1 MHAFRPG
8 LVHTPVLPFAGDH
21 RIDFDRFGRL
31 LDFHVRHSADA
42 LALPM
47 HAAESV
53 SLSEDE
59 KRAVLAFAIERVQ
72 GRLPV
77 IAHVSNAGTAIAAEL
92 AYDAQAAGA
101 AALVATT
108 PYYWTPPQTMLLDHF
123 VQIGAA
129 VDIPLFVY
137 NAPEEMAGT
146 KVTTDLMLKLIAER
160 PNFAGVVDL
169 SLDWQFMIELMTE
182 APRRRPDFQLLSGTE
197 HMVSAGAIGATG
209 MFSSLAAI
217 APRLVRRLHD
227 LCRQENYFAARPV
240 QEEVAALRQ
249 VIKSGGP
256 ASLKAALRVM
266 GRDCGEPRPPLLPL
280 DAGAYDKL
288 AAELSALPTLRDE
301 PRGWSLR
308 SDQGS
313 MEPK

>member
-1 MHAFRPG
+1 MHAVRPG
-8 LVHTPVLPFAGDH
+8 LVHTPVMPFTGDH
-21 RIDFDRFGRL
+21 RIDFDRFGQL
-31 LDFHVRHSADA
+31 IDFHLRHGADA

-59 KRAVLAFAIERVQ
+59 KRGVLAFAIERVR
-72 GRLPV
+72 GRVPM
-77 IAHVSNAGTAIAAEL
+77 IAHVSNAGTAIAAQL
-92 AYDAQAAGA
+92 ARDAQAAGA
-101 AALVATT
+101 AAVVATT
-108 PYYWTPPQTMLLDHF
+108 PYYWTPPQTMLLEHF

-129 VDIPLFVY
+129 VDLPLFVD

-146 KVTTDLMLKLIAER
+146 KVTTELVLKLIAEL

-217 APRLVRRLHD
+217 APRLVRRLYE
-227 LCRQENYFAARPV
+227 LCREQKFFAARPV
-240 QEEVAALRQ
+240 QEAVAALRQ
-249 VIKSGGP
+249 VSKSRGP
-256 ASLKAALRVM
+256 AGLKAALRIM

-280 DAGAYDKL
+280 DGSPYEKL
-288 AAELSALPTLRDE
+288 AAELAALPALRDE
-301 PRGWSLR
+301 PRGW
-308 SDQGS
+308 
-313 MEPK
+313 

>member
-1 MHAFRPG
+1 M
-8 LVHTPVLPFAGDH
+8 PFTSDH
-21 RIDFDRFGRL
+21 RIDFDRFGQL
-31 LDFHVRHSADA
+31 IDFHLRHGADA

-59 KRAVLAFAIERVQ
+59 KRSALAFAIERVR
-72 GRLPV
+72 GRVPM
-77 IAHVSNAGTAIAAEL
+77 IAHVSNAGTAIAAQL
-92 AYDAQAAGA
+92 ARDAQAAGA
-101 AALVATT
+101 AAVVATT
-108 PYYWTPPQTMLLDHF
+108 PYYWTPPQTMLLEHF

-129 VDIPLFVY
+129 VDLPLFVD

-146 KVTTDLMLKLIAER
+146 KVTTELMLKLIAEL

-217 APRLVRRLHD
+217 APRLVRRLHE
-227 LCRQENYFAARPV
+227 LCRDQKFFAARPV
-240 QEEVAALRQ
+240 QEKAAALRQ
-249 VIKSGGP
+249 LIKSRGP
-256 ASLKAALRVM
+256 AGLKAALRIM
-266 GRDCGEPRPPLLPL
+266 GRGCGEPRPPLLSL
-280 DAGAYDKL
+280 DGGAYDKL
-288 AAELSALPTLRDE
+288 AAELAALPALHEE
-301 PRGWSLR
+301 PRGW
-308 SDQGS
+308 
-313 MEPK
+313 

>member
-1 MHAFRPG
+1 M
-8 LVHTPVLPFAGDH
+8 PFTGDH
-21 RIDFDRFGRL
+21 RIDFDRFGQL
-31 LDFHVRHSADA
+31 IDFHLRHGADA

-59 KRAVLAFAIERVQ
+59 KRGVLAFAIERVR
-72 GRLPV
+72 GRVPM
-77 IAHVSNAGTAIAAEL
+77 IAHVSNAGTAIAAQL
-92 AYDAQAAGA
+92 ARDAQAAGA
-101 AALVATT
+101 AAVVATT
-108 PYYWTPPQTMLLDHF
+108 PYYWTPPQTMLLEHF

-129 VDIPLFVY
+129 VDLPLFVD

-146 KVTTDLMLKLIAER
+146 KVTTELMLKLIAEL

-182 APRRRPDFQLLSGTE
+182 APRRRPGFQLLSGTE

-217 APRLVRRLHD
+217 APRLVRRLYE
-227 LCRQENYFAARPV
+227 LCREQKFFAARPV

-249 VIKSGGP
+249 MSKSRGP
-256 ASLKAALRVM
+256 AGLKAALRIM

-280 DAGAYDKL
+280 DGSAYEKL
-288 AAELSALPTLRDE
+288 AAELAALPALRDE
-301 PRGWSLR
+301 PRGW
-308 SDQGS
+308 
-313 MEPK
+313 

>member
-1 MHAFRPG
+1 MHAVRPG
-8 LVHTPVLPFAGDH
+8 LVHTPVMPFTGDH
-21 RIDFDRFGRL
+21 RVDFDRFGQL
-31 LDFHVRHSADA
+31 IDFHLRHGADA

-59 KRAVLAFAIERVQ
+59 KRGVLAFAIERVR
-72 GRLPV
+72 GRVPM
-77 IAHVSNAGTAIAAEL
+77 IAHVSNAGTAIAAQL
-92 AYDAQAAGA
+92 ARDAQAAGA
-101 AALVATT
+101 AAVVATT
-108 PYYWTPPQTMLLDHF
+108 PYYWTPPQTMLLEHF

-129 VDIPLFVY
+129 VDLPLFVD

-146 KVTTDLMLKLIAER
+146 KVTTELMLKLIAEL

-217 APRLVRRLHD
+217 APRLVRRLYE
-227 LCRQENYFAARPV
+227 LCREQKFFAARPV
-240 QEEVAALRQ
+240 QEQVAALRQ
-249 VIKSGGP
+249 VSKSRGP
-256 ASLKAALRVM
+256 AGLKAALRIM

-280 DAGAYDKL
+280 DGSPYEKL
-288 AAELSALPTLRDE
+288 AAELAALPALRDE
-301 PRGWSLR
+301 PRGW
-308 SDQGS
+308 
-313 MEPK
+313 

>member
-1 MHAFRPG
+1 M
-8 LVHTPVLPFAGDH
+8 PFTGDH
-21 RIDFDRFGRL
+21 RIDFDRFGQL
-31 LDFHVRHSADA
+31 IDFHLRHGADA

-59 KRAVLAFAIERVQ
+59 KRGVLAFAIERVR
-72 GRLPV
+72 GRVPM
-77 IAHVSNAGTAIAAEL
+77 IAHVSNAGTAIAAQL
-92 AYDAQAAGA
+92 ARDAQAAGA
-101 AALVATT
+101 AAVVATT
-108 PYYWTPPQTMLLDHF
+108 PYYWTPPQAMLLEHF

-129 VDIPLFVY
+129 VDLPLFVD

-146 KVTTDLMLKLIAER
+146 KVTTELMLKLIAEL

-182 APRRRPDFQLLSGTE
+182 APRRRPGFQLLSGTE

-217 APRLVRRLHD
+217 APRLVRRLYE
-227 LCRQENYFAARPV
+227 LCREQKFFAARPV
-240 QEEVAALRQ
+240 QEAVAALRQ
-249 VIKSGGP
+249 VSKSRGP
-256 ASLKAALRVM
+256 AGLKAALRIM

-280 DAGAYDKL
+280 DGSAYEKL
-288 AAELSALPTLRDE
+288 AAELAALPALRDE
-301 PRGWSLR
+301 PRGW
-308 SDQGS
+308 
-313 MEPK
+313 

>member
-1 MHAFRPG
+1 MHAVRPG
-8 LVHTPVLPFAGDH
+8 LVHTPVMPFTGDH
-21 RIDFDRFGRL
+21 RIDFDRFGQL
-31 LDFHVRHSADA
+31 IDFHLRHGADA

-59 KRAVLAFAIERVQ
+59 KRGVLAFAIERVR
-72 GRLPV
+72 GRVPM
-77 IAHVSNAGTAIAAEL
+77 IAHVSNAGTAIAAQL
-92 AYDAQAAGA
+92 ARDAQAAGA
-101 AALVATT
+101 AAVVATT
-108 PYYWTPPQTMLLDHF
+108 PYYWTPPQTMLLEHF

-129 VDIPLFVY
+129 VDLPLFVD

-146 KVTTDLMLKLIAER
+146 KVTTELMLKLIAEL

-217 APRLVRRLHD
+217 APRLVRRLYE
-227 LCRQENYFAARPV
+227 LCREQKFFAARPV
-240 QEEVAALRQ
+240 QEQVAALRQ
-249 VIKSGGP
+249 VSKSRGP
-256 ASLKAALRVM
+256 AGLKAALRIM

-280 DAGAYDKL
+280 DGSPYEKL
-288 AAELSALPTLRDE
+288 AAELAALPALRDE
-301 PRGWSLR
+301 PRGW
-308 SDQGS
+308 
-313 MEPK
+313 

>member
-1 MHAFRPG
+1 MHAVRPG
-8 LVHTPVLPFAGDH
+8 LVHTPVMPFTGDH
-21 RIDFDRFGRL
+21 RIDFDRFGQL
-31 LDFHVRHSADA
+31 IDFHLRHGADA

-59 KRAVLAFAIERVQ
+59 KRGVLAFAIERVR
-72 GRLPV
+72 GRVPM
-77 IAHVSNAGTAIAAEL
+77 IAHVSNAGTAIAAQL
-92 AYDAQAAGA
+92 ARDAQAAGA
-101 AALVATT
+101 AAVIATT
-108 PYYWTPPQTMLLDHF
+108 PYYWTPPQTMLLEHF

-129 VDIPLFVY
+129 VDLPLFVD

-146 KVTTDLMLKLIAER
+146 KVTTELMLKLIAEL

-217 APRLVRRLHD
+217 APRLVRRLYE
-227 LCRQENYFAARPV
+227 LCREQKFFAARPV
-240 QEEVAALRQ
+240 QEAVAALRQ
-249 VIKSGGP
+249 VSKSRGP
-256 ASLKAALRVM
+256 AGLKAALRIM

-280 DAGAYDKL
+280 DGSAYEKL
-288 AAELSALPTLRDE
+288 AAELAALPALRDE
-301 PRGWSLR
+301 PRGW
-308 SDQGS
+308 
-313 MEPK
+313 

>member
-1 MHAFRPG
+1 VSAGVDGMHAFRPG

-31 LDFHVRHSADA
+31 LDFHVRHGAGA

-53 SLSEDE
+53 SLSEDK

-77 IAHVSNAGTAIAAEL
+77 IAHVSNAGTAIAAQL
-92 AYDAQAAGA
+92 ARDAQAAGA
-101 AALVATT
+101 AAVVATT

-146 KVTTDLMLKLIAER
+146 KVTTELMLKLIAER

-169 SLDWQFMIELMTE
+169 SLDWQFRIELMTE

-217 APRLVRRLHD
+217 APRLVRRLYE
-227 LCRQENYFAARPV
+227 LCRDEKLFAARPV

-301 PRGWSLR
+301 PRGW
-308 SDQGS
+308 
-313 MEPK
+313 

>member
-1 MHAFRPG
+1 MHAVRPG
-8 LVHTPVLPFAGDH
+8 LVHTPVMPFTGDH
-21 RIDFDRFGRL
+21 RIDFDRFGQL
-31 LDFHVRHSADA
+31 IDFHLRHGADA

-59 KRAVLAFAIERVQ
+59 KRGVLAFAIERVR
-72 GRLPV
+72 GRVPM
-77 IAHVSNAGTAIAAEL
+77 IAHVSNAGTAIAAQL
-92 AYDAQAAGA
+92 ARDAQAAGA
-101 AALVATT
+101 AAVIATT
-108 PYYWTPPQTMLLDHF
+108 PYYWTPPQTMLLEHF

-129 VDIPLFVY
+129 VDLPLFVD

-146 KVTTDLMLKLIAER
+146 KVTTELMLKLIAEL

-217 APRLVRRLHD
+217 APRLVRRLYE
-227 LCRQENYFAARPV
+227 LCREQKFFAARPV
-240 QEEVAALRQ
+240 QEQVAALRQ
-249 VIKSGGP
+249 VSKSRGP
-256 ASLKAALRVM
+256 AGLKAALRIM

-280 DAGAYDKL
+280 DGSAYEKL
-288 AAELSALPTLRDE
+288 AAELAALPALRDE
-301 PRGWSLR
+301 PRGW
-308 SDQGS
+308 
-313 MEPK
+313 

>member
-1 MHAFRPG
+1 MHAVRPG
-8 LVHTPVLPFAGDH
+8 LVHTPVMPFTGDH
-21 RIDFDRFGRL
+21 RIDFDRFGQL
-31 LDFHVRHSADA
+31 IDFHLRHGADA

-59 KRAVLAFAIERVQ
+59 KRGVLAFAIERVR
-72 GRLPV
+72 GRVPM
-77 IAHVSNAGTAIAAEL
+77 IAHVSNAGTAIAAQL
-92 AYDAQAAGA
+92 ARDAQAAGA
-101 AALVATT
+101 AAVVATT
-108 PYYWTPPQTMLLDHF
+108 PYYWTPPQTMLLEHF

-129 VDIPLFVY
+129 VDLPLFVD

-146 KVTTDLMLKLIAER
+146 KVTTELVLKLIAEL

-217 APRLVRRLHD
+217 APRLVRRLYE
-227 LCRQENYFAARPV
+227 LCREQKFFAARPV

-249 VIKSGGP
+249 VSKSRGP
-256 ASLKAALRVM
+256 AGLKAALRIM

-280 DAGAYDKL
+280 DGSAYEKL
-288 AAELSALPTLRDE
+288 AAELAALPALRDE
-301 PRGWSLR
+301 PRGW
-308 SDQGS
+308 
-313 MEPK
+313 

>member
-1 MHAFRPG
+1 M
-8 LVHTPVLPFAGDH
+8 PFTGDH
-21 RIDFDRFGRL
+21 RIDFDRFGQL
-31 LDFHVRHSADA
+31 IDFHLRHGADA

-59 KRAVLAFAIERVQ
+59 KRGVLAFAIERVR
-72 GRLPV
+72 GRVPM
-77 IAHVSNAGTAIAAEL
+77 IAHVSNAGTAIAAQL
-92 AYDAQAAGA
+92 ARDAQAAGA
-101 AALVATT
+101 AAVVATT
-108 PYYWTPPQTMLLDHF
+108 PYYWTPPQTMLLEHF

-129 VDIPLFVY
+129 VDLPLFVD

-146 KVTTDLMLKLIAER
+146 KVTTELMLKLIAEL

-209 MFSSLAAI
+209 MFSSFAAI
-217 APRLVRRLHD
+217 APRLVSRLHE
-227 LCRQENYFAARPV
+227 LCRDQKFFAARPV

-249 VIKSGGP
+249 VIKSRGP
-256 ASLKAALRVM
+256 AGLKAALRIM

-280 DAGAYDKL
+280 DSRAYDKL
-288 AAELSALPTLRDE
+288 AAEFAALPALREE
-301 PRGWSLR
+301 PRGW
-308 SDQGS
+308 
-313 MEPK
+313 

>member
-1 MHAFRPG
+1 MHAVRPG
-8 LVHTPVLPFAGDH
+8 LVHTPVMPFTGDH
-21 RIDFDRFGRL
+21 RIDFDRFGQL
-31 LDFHVRHSADA
+31 IDFHLRHGADA

-59 KRAVLAFAIERVQ
+59 KRGVLAFAIERVR
-72 GRLPV
+72 GRVPM
-77 IAHVSNAGTAIAAEL
+77 IAHVSNAGTAIAAQL
-92 AYDAQAAGA
+92 ARDAQAAGA
-101 AALVATT
+101 AAVVATT
-108 PYYWTPPQTMLLDHF
+108 PYYWTPPQTMLLEHF

-129 VDIPLFVY
+129 VDLPLFVD

-146 KVTTDLMLKLIAER
+146 KVTTELMLKLIAEL

-217 APRLVRRLHD
+217 APRLVRRLYE
-227 LCRQENYFAARPV
+227 LCREQKFFAARPV
-240 QEEVAALRQ
+240 QEQVAALRQ
-249 VIKSGGP
+249 VSKSRGP
-256 ASLKAALRVM
+256 AGLKAALRIM

-280 DAGAYDKL
+280 DGSAYEKL
-288 AAELSALPTLRDE
+288 AAELAALSALRDE
-301 PRGWSLR
+301 PRGW
-308 SDQGS
+308 
-313 MEPK
+313 

>member
-1 MHAFRPG
+1 M
-8 LVHTPVLPFAGDH
+8 PFTGDH
-21 RIDFDRFGRL
+21 RIDFDRFGQL
-31 LDFHVRHSADA
+31 IDFHLRHGADA

-59 KRAVLAFAIERVQ
+59 KRGVLAFAIERVR
-72 GRLPV
+72 GRVPM
-77 IAHVSNAGTAIAAEL
+77 IAHVSNAGTAIAAQL
-92 AYDAQAAGA
+92 ARDAQAAGA
-101 AALVATT
+101 AAVVATT
-108 PYYWTPPQTMLLDHF
+108 PYYWTPPQTMLLEHF

-129 VDIPLFVY
+129 VDLPLFVD

-146 KVTTDLMLKLIAER
+146 KVTTELVLKLIAEL

-217 APRLVRRLHD
+217 APRLVRRLYE
-227 LCRQENYFAARPV
+227 LCREQKFFAARPV
-240 QEEVAALRQ
+240 QEAVAALRQ
-249 VIKSGGP
+249 VSKSRGP
-256 ASLKAALRVM
+256 AGLKAALRIM

-280 DAGAYDKL
+280 DGSAYEKL
-288 AAELSALPTLRDE
+288 AAELAALPALRDE
-301 PRGWSLR
+301 PRGW
-308 SDQGS
+308 
-313 MEPK
+313 